1 MNLIEFGGTRILFVS
16 AWWPEQEA
24 LAEKFAQG
32 HQLKSHSD
40 SLKSAGPFAFFTTG
54 VGTPRAAA
62 ALSGLLASAAAATRL
77 PRLVCFV
84 ATAGAYDP
92 QTSLNSAHMV
102 DSALWSD
109 GDLLSGRAYLPQ
121 VDGVESIHSDFAQS
135 LHCDSA
141 LKRAI
146 STPAITLHAE
156 LCTELCKH
164 AELENLEVYGVALAC
179 SLHSMPWIASLG
191 VSNSVGAQAHAEWKK
206 NHRSASLAAQQLIL
220 KSLGK
225 EWLS

>member
-1 MNLIEFGGTRILFVS
+1 QLIT
-16 AWWPEQEA
+16 
-24 LAEKFAQG
+24 K
-32 HQLKSHSD
+32 SD

-62 ALSGLLASAAAATRL
+62 ALSGFLASASATSGL

-92 QTSLNSAHMV
+92 QTPLNSAHLV
-102 DSALWSD
+102 DTALWSD

-121 VDGVESIHSDFAQS
+121 VAGAESINSDFAKTLQNK
-135 LHCDSA
+135 DST
-141 LKRAI
+141 KKAI
-146 STPAITLHAE
+146 STPAITLHDE
-156 LCTELCKH
+156 LCTSLSKC

-179 SLHSMPWIASLG
+179 ALHSVPWIASLG

-220 KSLGK
+220 RNLGK
-225 EWLS
+225 EWIS

>member
-1 MNLIEFGGTRILFVS
+1 MNQIEFRQTKVLFVS

-24 LAEKFAQG
+24 LAEQLAQG

-62 ALSGLLASAAAATRL
+62 ALSGLLASASASSTL

-92 QTSLNSAHMV
+92 QTPLNSAHLV

-109 GDLLSGRAYLPQ
+109 GDLLSGRAYLPK
-121 VDGVESIHSDFAQS
+121 VEGAESIHSDFAQT
-135 LHCDSA
+135 LQNCDA
-141 LKRAI
+141 KKKAI
-146 STPAITLHAE
+146 STPAITLHDE
-156 LCTELCKH
+156 LCTALSKY

-179 SLHSMPWIASLG
+179 ALHTVPWIASLG
-191 VSNSVGAQAHAEWKK
+191 VSNSVGAQAHAEWKI
-206 NHRSASLAAQQLIL
+206 NHRIASRAAQQLIMRT
-220 KSLGK
+220 LG
-225 EWLS
+225 EDWLS